1 MGRGSARW
9 LARLTVAT
17 LCGGVALT
25 LAGCVGGIG
34 GGDKPKPKPKPAA
47 AVPNGFV
54 RVQAGSVSLAVPA
67 KWRQAQPPQGWS
79 VQRTLTSRAGVTYA
93 QAGVVTDVPQ
103 TDDVNAVAT
112 AAWAGTLFNA
122 QGLRRGKDQHVTV
135 PGAAQAI
142 RVDYTYTEGRSGKPL
157 SARGMDLSVVY
168 GGKKAFTLRVTGL
181 QDNLP
186 ATTVDQIAKS
196 LSVNG

>member
-9 LARLTVAT
+9 TARLAVAA
-17 LCGGVALT
+17 LCGGVVLS
-25 LAGCVGGIG
+25 LAGCVG
-34 GGDKPKPKPKPAA
+34 GGDKPKPKPSAV
-47 AVPNGFV
+47 VPNGFV
-54 RVQAGSVSLAVPA
+54 RVRAGDVSLALPA
-67 KWRQAQPPQGWS
+67 KWRQAQAPQGWS
-79 VQRTLTSRAGVTYA
+79 MQRTLTNASGRFTYA
-93 QAGVVTDVPQ
+93 QAGVITEVPQ
-103 TDDVNAVAT
+103 TDDVEDVST
-112 AAWAGTLFNA
+112 AAWAGTFFNT

-135 PGAAQAI
+135 PGADKAI
-142 RVDYTYTEGRSGKPL
+142 RVDYTYQQGRSGSPIP
-157 SARGMDLSVVY
+157 ARGMDLSVVY